1 MNQPS
6 SVREDPQSVP
16 QVLTSDILGR
26 SDLHRNVAD
35 PMSGRTSNTLSK
47 PRVTLYATVALIAI
61 WMTVMVPLYLSSDHG
76 PKEHWHTR
84 VPVPNTER

>member
-1 MNQPS
+1 
-6 SVREDPQSVP
+6 
-16 QVLTSDILGR
+16 
-26 SDLHRNVAD
+26 
-35 PMSGRTSNTLSK
+35 MSGRTSNTLSK